1 VAKLTITAGI
11 GIARA
16 PPHQKV
22 GDSYTFHITPGRIRA
37 TPRRSVVRGLLA
49 KIASGEF
56 KDISAAEYKARKIT
70 LSKGMLPPVAAVVAE
85 KLGASYP
92 DTLRT
97 QTTDAFMAKRKTKHS
112 AAAGAVARGSAAA
125 KLLGVSVSGL

>member
-1 VAKLTITAGI
+1 MAKLTLTAGI

-22 GDSYTFHITPGRIRA
+22 GDSYTFHITPARIRA

-70 LSKGMLPPVAAVVAE
+70 LSKGMLPPIAAVVAE
-85 KLGASYP
+85 KLGAAYP
-92 DTLRT
+92 AALRE
-97 QTTDAFMAKRKTKHS
+97 QTTAAFMTKRKTRH
-112 AAAGAVARGSAAA
+112 AAAVGIVARGEAAA
-125 KLLGVSVSGL
+125 KALGVTI

>member
-1 VAKLTITAGI
+1 MAKLTLTAGI

-22 GDSYTFHITPGRIRA
+22 GDSYTFHITPARIRA
-37 TPRRSVVRGLLA
+37 TPRRAVVRGLLA
-49 KIASGEF
+49 KIASAEF

-85 KLGASYP
+85 KLHGAYP
-92 DTLRT
+92 DSLRA
-97 QTTDAFMAKRKTKHS
+97 QTEAAFMTKRKTKHA
-112 AAAGAVARGSAAA
+112 AAAGAVARGAKAAA
-125 KLLGVSVSGL
+125 ELGVSVGL